1 MAYLKVGDWSI
12 HANGIRGTLCIQE
25 IDELGRIFG
34 TVCDEPIRGWWS
46 ERAHRLTFVR
56 ERAQADGSADQGFEG
71 YAWDEP
77 AAGGSPRLY
86 HLAGSYE
93 TFGGGGGAKDRQS
106 FGWFATFASDRDVIG
121 ELGSGKDAGFE

>member
-1 MAYLKVGDWSI
+1 MAYLKIGDWSI
-12 HANGIRGTLCIQE
+12 HASGIRGTLRIQE

-56 ERAQADGSADQGFEG
+56 ELAQADVSDEQGFEG

-77 AAGGSPRLY
+77 AADGSPRSY

-93 TFGGGGGAKDRQS
+93 TFGGGGGARDRQS
-106 FGWFATFASDRDVIG
+106 FGWFATFVRAAPATSTG
-121 ELGSGKDAGFE
+121 

>member
-1 MAYLKVGDWSI
+1 MVYLKIGDWSI
-12 HANGIRGTLCIQE
+12 HASGIRGTLWIQE
-25 IDELGRIFG
+25 IDELGRVFG
-34 TVCDEPIRGWWS
+34 TVCDKPIEGWWS

-56 ERAQADGSADQGFEG
+56 EREQVDASDAQGFEG

-77 AAGGSPRLY
+77 ATDSTRSY

-106 FGWFATFASDRDVIG
+106 FGWFATFVRGRPRSREAD
-121 ELGSGKDAGFE
+121 